1 MRLNSESI
9 ETILERFDRRDDADA
24 DYVMAHW
31 REAVDV
37 YEHDGSML
45 DLDNIVRLE
54 TVLGDRIGYDAYHRI
69 NSTMEDLGEW
79 LEQGLLVREA
89 SDGARRTAGSGGVP
103 LNWIR
108 GRLDE
113 WIRTA
118 PIDADARYTWTAG
131 LADQSERDVMRVWAE
146 DELAQVVETTTG
158 TSREEGTAA
167 WSSIRARTSS
177 PNPTWNGRRD
187 CCRKATSNA
196 RTARTRIRSA
206 TRAHSARPRRHAE
219 RKLVDA
225 VHRSAAAEVATLHV
239 GRHKGRGAPPPTTK
253 GRNMP
258 QTMLTVRGNLGAN
271 PDYLPE
277 KTMEDGAILP
287 SKLQAVVYENR
298 RVRTADGGWTDDPR
312 GPVKTTVQ
320 LFGNAADTVRR
331 IDMRQGDPVIAG
343 GSIAEPAAY
352 ASSKDGQPDARNVI
366 NAQWLVY
373 DSILYQRRKERAAE
387 AEQRAGSSPSE
398 TQPATG
404 EERP

>member
-31 REAVDV
+31 RESVDV

-146 DELAQVVETTTG
+146 DELAQVVEDHYWIG
-158 TSREEGTAA
+158 NGVLDRFLEDESLFGEFL
-167 WSSIRARTSS
+167 RTPVSKGGVE
-177 PNPTWNGRRD
+177 P
-187 CCRKATSNA
+187 
-196 RTARTRIRSA
+196 
-206 TRAHSARPRRHAE
+206 
-219 RKLVDA
+219 LV
-225 VHRSAAAEVATLHV
+225 VGPPHV
-239 GRHKGRGAPPPTTK
+239 VVGV
-253 GRNMP
+253 MP
-258 QTMLTVRGNLGAN
+258 QLLDRGVVVPVHEL
-271 PDYLPE
+271 L
-277 KTMEDGAILP
+277 
-287 SKLQAVVYENR
+287 LQQ
-298 RVRTADGGWTDDPR
+298 P
-312 GPVKTTVQ
+312 
-320 LFGNAADTVRR
+320 VRR
-331 IDMRQGDPVIAG
+331 FDHGVVVGVA
-343 GSIAEPAAY
+343 
-352 ASSKDGQPDARNVI
+352 
-366 NAQWLVY
+366 LV
-373 DSILYQRRKERAAE
+373 
-387 AEQRAGSSPSE
+387 
-398 TQPATG
+398 
-404 EERP
+404 